1 MANVED
7 FCQQK
12 NYSTTYEVN
21 VGDIINTIQE
31 DIYNPGALLA
41 VVISNSKTSKPN
53 SRLLRIHRN
62 GDKEWVAGVSINW
75 VDNYH
80 SFPWISSFFQLS
92 RTIILIADSKLR
104 CIRSVETLSGE
115 VHIYS
120 GNCSNHHPSTD
131 VLLRKVKNGPIR
143 NATYSQPDELYQPY
157 SGSGRLLITDYNRIR
172 ELDLRDQNIYTLLS
186 LSTQINGLI
195 KKGDIYLVALND
207 AIHIYSD
214 SWNFREKLVSKVI
227 PRQDFQPVD
236 NWQDIRPLKDSN
248 YIPSPDLTYQLFIKE
263 KLNVHTLGG
272 YQMVDLEGDMVML
285 YFNIDTYPKCS
296 LVKFQDDRRAVA
308 LISVETKSLVFM
320 LYDGNSDNDILST
333 YPKTMSSSKGGQIY
347 FSTQDASNSPTYC
360 SLLKAVNIIGK
371 PLTSYV
377 KLSKLNRNN
386 ERNHELLLF
395 SPFISVKE
403 VVLTKNNIPKHTIW

>member
-7 FCQQK
+7 ICPQR
-12 NYSTTYEVN
+12 NNLTTYEVN
-21 VGDIINTIQE
+21 FGDIINTIQE

-62 GDKEWVAGVSINW
+62 GDREWVAGVPINRAY
-75 VDNYH
+75 NYH

-104 CIRSVETLSGE
+104 CICSVDTSSGD

-120 GNCSNHHPSTD
+120 GNCSTQHPSTD

-143 NATYSQPDELYQPY
+143 NATFSQPDKLYQPY
-157 SGSGRLLITDYNRIR
+157 PVSGRVLITDYNRIR

-186 LSTQINGLI
+186 LSTQINSLI
-195 KKGDIYLVALND
+195 KKGDTYLVAISD

-214 SWNFREKLVSKVI
+214 SWNFREELISKVI

-236 NWQDIRPLKDSN
+236 NWHDLQPLDS
-248 YIPSPDLTYQLFIKE
+248 PFVLQPDLIYSLYVE
-263 KLNVHTLGG
+263 GRVNVYTFGG

-285 YFNIDTYPKCS
+285 YFDIDTCPGCKLKKLPKD
-296 LVKFQDDRRAVA
+296 QRAAAV
-308 LISVETKSLVFM
+308 LSITSKSLVFM
-320 LYDGNSDNDILST
+320 LYDGSSDNDILSI
-333 YPKTMSSSKGGQIY
+333 YPKTMASPKGNLIY
-347 FSTQDASNSPTYC
+347 FSTQDASVSPTFC
-360 SLLKAVNIIGK
+360 SLLKTVNIVGK
-371 PLTSYV
+371 Y
-377 KLSKLNRNN
+377 
-386 ERNHELLLF
+386 F
-395 SPFISVKE
+395 
-403 VVLTKNNIPKHTIW
+403 KN

>member
-62 GDKEWVAGVSINW
+62 GDREWVAGVPIHGA
-75 VDNYH
+75 VNYY

-104 CIRSVETLSGE
+104 CIRSVDTSSGD

-120 GNCSNHHPSTD
+120 GNCSNQHPSTD
-131 VLLRKVKNGPIR
+131 VLLRKVKNGPIQ
-143 NATYSQPDELYQPY
+143 NATFSQPDELYQPY
-157 SGSGRLLITDYNRIR
+157 PGSGRLLITDYNRIR

-186 LSTQINGLI
+186 LSTQINSLI
-195 KKGDIYLVALND
+195 KKGDIYLVAFSD
-207 AIHIYSD
+207 AVHIYSD
-214 SWNFREKLVSKVI
+214 SWNFREELVSQVI

-236 NWQDIRPLKDSN
+236 NWHNLQPLDL
-248 YIPSPDLTYQLFIKE
+248 PFAVQPDLIYRLYVE
-263 KLNVHTLGG
+263 GRVNVYTFGS

-285 YFNIDTYPKCS
+285 YFDIDTCPVCKLMKLPK
-296 LVKFQDDRRAVA
+296 DHRAAAV
-308 LISVETKSLVFM
+308 LSISSKSLVFM
-320 LYDGNSDNDILST
+320 LYDGSSDNDILSI
-333 YPKTMSSSKGGQIY
+333 YPITMASPKGNLIY
-347 FSTQDASNSPTYC
+347 FSTQDASVSPTFC
-360 SLLKAVNIIGK
+360 SLLKTVNIAGK
-371 PLTSYV
+371 Y
-377 KLSKLNRNN
+377 
-386 ERNHELLLF
+386 
-395 SPFISVKE
+395 FISLKK
-403 VVLTKNNIPKHTIW
+403 LARIFSKQQRTLWHWHCRNLKKLFTMNN